1 VGRFNA
7 NGPAEL
13 HTLLESTENGSGED
27 ILGTFLPGGD
37 GTAGLAL
44 CAEDQPNEHV
54 HTPEGEEEEGRH
66 EGEAADMVG
75 ENRSPNQA
83 LDDAEST
90 DAKVVSKDGE
100 EPIEESRGPTDFGK
114 EEDDDLSN
122 DQKTVENGPEDTG
135 RLVGNGRIRNI
146 IVADGRRVTRG
157 DPSRVTWTVLVRVES
172 LDVVDEGHDAARENE
187 NEGDDAQGSDDIQS
201 DEHVSSWWKHG
212 GGNLAWMGRF
222 TMGVDC

>member
-1 VGRFNA
+1 MLGRVEDVGDKVGRFDA
-7 NGPAEL
+7 DGPAEL
-13 HTLLESTENGSGED
+13 HTLLESTENGRGKDVLS
-27 ILGTFLPGGD
+27 TFLPGGD
-37 GTAGLAL
+37 GTTRLAL

-54 HTPEGEEEEGRH
+54 HASEGEEEEGGH
-66 EGEAADMVG
+66 EGEAADMVRK
-75 ENRSPNQA
+75 NCSPNQT

-100 EPIEESRGPTDFGK
+100 EPIEEGRGPADFGK

-172 LDVVDEGHDAARENE
+172 LDVVDEGHDAAREYE
-187 NEGDDAQGSDDIQS
+187 NEGDDAQSSDDIQPN
-201 DEHVSSWWKHG
+201 ENISSRW
-212 GGNLAWMGRF
+212 
-222 TMGVDC
+222 